1 MTDNQDKAT
10 VTDISPPRVKPAITP
25 CYRIS
30 VQAAGI
36 PHDILQGVGVDSKES
51 VMKVAQAHAARL
63 QQQWEEDAKKRGHPR
78 GSRPR
83 VRVWKLIGTF

>member
-1 MTDNQDKAT
+1 MSDNNKSA
-10 VTDISPPRVKPAITP
+10 VVDISPPPVKPAIAP

-30 VQAAGI
+30 VTMAGY
-36 PHDILQGVGVDSKES
+36 PHDVLQGVGVDKPES
-51 VMKVAQAHAARL
+51 VLKVAQAHAARL

-78 GSRPR
+78 GQRPR